1 MNQQQFQ
8 RIKAGKSQNE
18 RVLLCLQEHAN
29 QWVAM
34 PLLARIG
41 SGKPKGFCMVH
52 SRVAD
57 LRKRGY
63 VIQQSDKREGHQIHS
78 AYKLVTPSGQVTEP
92 PQNPES
98 TGKEPATV

>member
-34 PLLARIG
+34 PILARIG
-41 SGKPKGFCMVH
+41 SGKPTGFCMVH

-57 LRKRGY
+57 LRKRGH
-63 VIQQSDKREGHQIHS
+63 VIQHSDKREGHQIHS
-78 AYKLVTPSGQVTEP
+78 AYRLVTGKVDEAALTAEDTEH
-92 PQNPES
+92 
-98 TGKEPATV
+98 TKKEAI